1 MKPYALPFLL
11 TLCLLGQA
19 VAQNDK
25 NELAETIAAKHSWL
39 PSVLVQTFV
48 TTNLSNEF
56 WDKLMKETDRPMGV
70 KTLNRTGMAI
80 AEYLDNT
87 AGTTL
92 NKMCG
97 LGVNGTTLNS
107 NKPLCDDQ
115 IRENRGKLSITLNS
129 GKTRLTEDSYK
140 LLFVMLTTVNEF
152 LNGSKYMQSTGKGW
166 KPKAKTLAITIN
178 SGTKEADLGARW
190 NSDFSAVTI
199 TTSPYVEVPG
209 WSDKITRTLL
219 QGATQ

>member
-1 MKPYALPFLL
+1 MKQYALTLLL
-11 TLCLLGQA
+11 TLSLFCQA
-19 VAQNDK
+19 FAQNDK
-25 NELAETIAAKHSWL
+25 NALAETIAANHSWL

-48 TTNLSNEF
+48 TTNLSNDF
-56 WDKLMKETDRPMGV
+56 WDKMMKETDRPMGI

-80 AEYLDNT
+80 SEYLDNT

-97 LGVNGTTLNS
+97 FSVDGTKLNS
-107 NKPLCDDQ
+107 NKPVCEDQ
-115 IRENRGKLSITLNS
+115 IKENKNKISITLNS
-129 GKTRLTEDSYK
+129 GKIRLTEDSYK
-140 LLFVMLTTVNEF
+140 LFFVMLTTVNEF

-209 WSDKITRTLL
+209 WSDKITRVLL
-219 QGATQ
+219 QGVTQ